1 MIAASAALGSIA
13 RRALIMKEPKEWPT
27 NVIDSGAFGSRVFWL
42 ARRDAMSWE
51 RTETWMFIWLNQPET
66 LCCD

>member
-1 MIAASAALGSIA
+1 
-13 RRALIMKEPKEWPT
+13 MKEPKEWPT